1 MDNERLI
8 TLLVGFAIG
17 WAGIKLWRW
26 WRDQRQR
33 PPR

>member
-17 WAGIKLWRW
+17 WVGIKLWRHF
-26 WRDQRQR
+26 RRR
-33 PPR
+33 R